1 MSLAAL
7 DRSIEK
13 IMSLAQWLILPVVV
27 LLFLQWP
34 LRDLFRAYSREA
46 NDFGQ
51 WMFAIYVAVS
61 FSAATRARAHLAA
74 DAIAKMYSEKVRDTI
89 FRLGAAL
96 GVLPWALLAL
106 I

>member
-1 MSLAAL
+1 MSLATL
-7 DRSIEK
+7 DRLIEK

-51 WMFAIYVAVS
+51 WIFALYVAV
-61 FSAATRARAHLAA
+61 AMA
-74 DAIAKMYSEKVRDTI
+74 
-89 FRLGAAL
+89 GAAY
-96 GVLPWALLAL
+96 LLKRRDA
-106 I
+106 